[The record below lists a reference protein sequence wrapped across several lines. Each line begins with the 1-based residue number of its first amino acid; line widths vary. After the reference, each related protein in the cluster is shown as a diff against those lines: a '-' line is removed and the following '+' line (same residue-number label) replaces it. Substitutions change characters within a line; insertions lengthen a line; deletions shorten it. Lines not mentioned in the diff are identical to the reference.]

1 MATVPP
7 LPETDKPPLTM
18 RVKLASAMR
27 SLVMWDNPAM
37 LLNTERN
44 EGQSFYAD
52 LLELIFK
59 IKYEELKAWL
69 VENANNVTLSQFQ
82 SQMLTKMSSNVFY
95 GLEGAVKDSLFCTVM
110 VDQVVKTPIY
120 NDMDLYVDEDGNFIN
135 NKKAVFVL

>member
-1 MATVPP
+1 
-7 LPETDKPPLTM
+7 
-18 RVKLASAMR
+18 
-27 SLVMWDNPAM
+27 MWDNPAM